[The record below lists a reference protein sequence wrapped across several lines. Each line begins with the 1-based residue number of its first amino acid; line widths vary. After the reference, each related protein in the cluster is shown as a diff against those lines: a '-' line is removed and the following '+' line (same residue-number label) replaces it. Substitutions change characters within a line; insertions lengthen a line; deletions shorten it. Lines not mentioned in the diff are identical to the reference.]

1 MDEAIRQR
9 LTETQAKYSEMLM
22 AKANVIGVGLGYAQV
37 DGELTDVP
45 AIVVLV
51 EVKLPLAALQ
61 SEDIIPRELDEM
73 RVDVQETGALN
84 AF

>member
-1 MDEAIRQR
+1 MDDAIRQR
-9 LTETQAKYSEMLM
+9 LTDVQAKYSDALM
-22 AKANVIGVGLGYAQV
+22 TKANVIGVGLGYAQV
-37 DGELTDVP
+37 DGELTDIP

-51 EVKLPLAALQ
+51 EVKVPVNVLQ
-61 SEDIIPRELDEM
+61 AEDVVPRELEEM